1 MLRPSEMLVS
11 FLQHLQASG
20 FRPLYYKGEL
30 VETIEQI
37 EYDKFVVRYLHMSD
51 EEIRCDGILI
61 SEFFRD
67 SKGFS
72 NRLAII
78 MPIPPCAGFFVPTAQ
93 MRMSLI

>member
-20 FRPLYYKGEL
+20 FRPLYYKNEI
-30 VETIEQI
+30 VESIEQI

-61 SEFFRD
+61 SEFLEIVKDFQID
-67 SKGFS
+67 
-72 NRLAII
+72 
-78 MPIPPCAGFFVPTAQ
+78 
-93 MRMSLI
+93 